1 MSPPDFKLPVSH
13 LVAQR
18 LKHLRKGRPFSI
30 RCLAGLGS
38 SSAISKAVAQLVRRG
53 ELERVYR
60 GIYMRPKYSQY
71 TGRVR
76 RPGPWD
82 LVNLIARQNRWKL
95 QIHGADAVR
104 RFGLSTQM
112 PVIPI
117 YYTSG
122 PSRSLF
128 VGKAEIRLV
137 HAAPMVMQS
146 AGTKVGMAISALYY
160 LGKGGATQECID
172 AIRGGLNP
180 LELTTL
186 LRCKLPRWTRAA
198 LVENPRMRGSR
209 LCTI

>member
-1 MSPPDFKLPVSH
+1 MSH

-71 TGRVR
+71 TGRVH

-95 QIHGADAVR
+95 QIHGTDAVR

-117 YYTSG
+117 YYT
-122 PSRSLF
+122 
-128 VGKAEIRLV
+128 
-137 HAAPMVMQS
+137 
-146 AGTKVGMAISALYY
+146 
-160 LGKGGATQECID
+160 
-172 AIRGGLNP
+172 
-180 LELTTL
+180 
-186 LRCKLPRWTRAA
+186 
-198 LVENPRMRGSR
+198 
-209 LCTI
+209 

>member
-1 MSPPDFKLPVSH
+1 MSSPNFEPPVSH

-18 LKHLRKGRPFSI
+18 LKYLRKGRPFSI
-30 RCLAGLGS
+30 RCLAELGS
-38 SSAISKAVAQLVRRG
+38 NSAISKAVAQLVRRG
-53 ELERVYR
+53 ELEHVYR

-71 TGRVR
+71 TGRVH

-82 LVNLIARQNRWKL
+82 VVNLIARQNRWKL

-128 VGKAEIRLV
+128 MGKAEIRLV
-137 HAAPMVMQS
+137 HAAPMAMQC
-146 AGTKVGMAISALYY
+146 AGTKAGMAISALYY
-160 LGKGGATQECID
+160 LGKGGVTQECID
-172 AIRGGLNP
+172 AIKGGLS
-180 LELTTL
+180 LVELTTL
-186 LRCKLPRWTRAA
+186 LRCKLPSWMRAA
-198 LVENPRMRGSR
+198 LGS
-209 LCTI
+209 

>member
-1 MSPPDFKLPVSH
+1 MPRVNSVQPVSR

-18 LKHLRKGRPFSI
+18 VKRLRKGRPFSI
-30 RCLAGLGS
+30 RCLAELGS

-82 LVNLIARQNRWKL
+82 LVSLIARQNCWKL

-137 HAAPMVMQS
+137 HAAPMVMQC
-146 AGTKVGMAISALYY
+146 AGTKVGMAISALFY
-160 LGKGGATQECID
+160 LGKGGATQESIA
-172 AIRGGLNP
+172 AIRA
-180 LELTTL
+180 ELSPGELATL
-186 LRCKLPRWTRAA
+186 LGCNMPKWMRVA
-198 LVENPRMRGSR
+198 LTV
-209 LCTI
+209 

>member
-1 MSPPDFKLPVSH
+1 MSRPNFEPPVSH

-30 RCLAGLGS
+30 RCLAELGS

-76 RPGPWD
+76 RSGPWD
-82 LVNLIARQNRWKL
+82 LVHLIARQNRWAL

-122 PSRSLF
+122 SSRSLF

-137 HAAPMVMQS
+137 HAAPMLMQH
-146 AGTKVGMAISALYY
+146 AGTRVGVAISALFY
-160 LGKGGATQECID
+160 LGKGG
-172 AIRGGLNP
+172 
-180 LELTTL
+180 TTPEHVAVIKKAL
-186 LRCKLPRWTRAA
+186 SPEDLSKLVACRMPKWMRAA
-198 LVENPRMRGSR
+198 LE
-209 LCTI
+209 TT

>member
-1 MSPPDFKLPVSH
+1 MSH
-13 LVAQR
+13 LVTQR
-18 LKHLRKGRPFSI
+18 VKFLRKGRPFSI
-30 RCLAGLGS
+30 RCLAELGS

-60 GIYMRPKYSQY
+60 GIYMRPKYSHY

-76 RPGPWD
+76 RSGPWD
-82 LVNLIARQNRWKL
+82 LVHLIARQNRWAL

-122 PSRSLF
+122 SSRSLF

-137 HAAPMVMQS
+137 HAAPMLMQH
-146 AGTKVGMAISALYY
+146 AGTRVGVAISALFY
-160 LGKGGATQECID
+160 LGKGG
-172 AIRGGLNP
+172 
-180 LELTTL
+180 TTPEHVAVIKKAL
-186 LRCKLPRWTRAA
+186 SPEDLSKLVACRMPKWMRAA
-198 LVENPRMRGSR
+198 LETRRRQKLSATP
-209 LCTI
+209 

>member
-1 MSPPDFKLPVSH
+1 MSLPNFEPPVSH

-30 RCLAGLGS
+30 RCLAELGS

-53 ELERVYR
+53 ELEHVYR
-60 GIYMRPKYSQY
+60 GIYMRPKTSQY

-82 LVNLIARQNRWKL
+82 LLSVIARQSRWKL

-112 PVIPI
+112 PVMPI

-128 VGKAEIRLV
+128 IEKAEIRLV
-137 HAAPMVMQS
+137 HAAPMVMQC
-146 AGTKVGMAISALYY
+146 AGTRVGVAITPVFYP
-160 LGKGGATQECID
+160 GQDGATQECID
-172 AIRGGLNP
+172 AI
-180 LELTTL
+180 
-186 LRCKLPRWTRAA
+186 KAA
-198 LVENPRMRGSR
+198 LHPGELATLWNCNMPKWMRVA
-209 LCTI
+209 LAE

>member
-1 MSPPDFKLPVSH
+1 MARHLSEPSVSH
-13 LVAQR
+13 LVIQR
-18 LKHLRKGRPFSI
+18 VKRLRKGRPFSV
-30 RCLAGLGS
+30 RCLADLGS
-38 SSAISKAVAQLVRRG
+38 SSAVSKAVTQMVRRG

-60 GIYMRPKYSQY
+60 GIYMRPKYSQH
-71 TGRVR
+71 TGRDC

-82 LVNLIARQNRWKL
+82 LMNLIARQSRWKL

-112 PVIPI
+112 PVVPI

-122 PSRSLF
+122 PGQSLF

-137 HAAPMVMQS
+137 HAAPMVMQH

-160 LGKGGATQECID
+160 LGKGGVTRECID
-172 AIRGGLNP
+172 AIRGGLSP
-180 LELTTL
+180 EELTAL

-198 LVENPRMRGSR
+198 LAP
-209 LCTI
+209 

>member
-1 MSPPDFKLPVSH
+1 MSCPHSEPPVSH
-13 LVAQR
+13 LVRQR
-18 LKHLRKGRPFSI
+18 VKFLRKGRPFSI

-71 TGRVR
+71 TGRVH

-104 RFGLSTQM
+104 HFGLSTQM

-122 PSRSLF
+122 SSRSLF

-137 HAAPMVMQS
+137 HAAPMVMQC
-146 AGTKVGMAISALYY
+146 AGTKVGMTISALFYV
-160 LGKGGATQECID
+160 GKGG
-172 AIRGGLNP
+172 
-180 LELTTL
+180 TTPACVAVRKTAL
-186 LRCKLPRWTRAA
+186 SPEDLSKIVACRMPKWMRAA
-198 LVENPRMRGSR
+198 LE
-209 LCTI
+209 TT